1 MNLAATHRIP
11 SRGGGCPVSIIG
23 AAVLTA
29 LGDTREALWQRIM
42 AGETAI
48 RPIERFPV
56 EGYPAKIAACI
67 DNLESA
73 DGRSMLHALLNRLLT
88 GIEPVPSDAVLITAT
103 TKAGIDNLELL
114 RRGKS
119 VEFRDILPNSVS
131 DTVCR
136 KLGLSASGININAA
150 CASST
155 IAVAHGAALIASGR
169 AEAVLICC
177 ADLVSEFVFAG
188 FSALK
193 ALSPVPCRPFDRNRK
208 GLSLGEGAAVLQ
220 LMSAER
226 ARREKR
232 NRLGTILGWG
242 IANDASHIT
251 APAKSGR
258 GLIQAVAQA
267 LKTAGRNAED
277 IAAVNAHGTGTIYND
292 FMELTAFRKLFG
304 ERSVPLYSV
313 KGAIGHTLG
322 AAGGIEVALGL
333 KALATQTVPPT
344 VGLMEP
350 MDGAASL
357 VSRGPR
363 PFPGDCL
370 LTTNS
375 GFGGINAALIL
386 GK

>member
-1 MNLAATHRIP
+1 MNSTATHRTP
-11 SRGGGCPVSIIG
+11 SLGGNRRVLIVD
-23 AAVLTA
+23 AAVATA
-29 LGDTREALWQRIM
+29 LGDSPETLWQRIM

-56 EGYPAKIAACI
+56 DGYPAKVAACI
-67 DNLESA
+67 ENLESA
-73 DGRSMLHALLNRLLT
+73 GGRSLLHALLNRILT
-88 GIEPVPSDAVLITAT
+88 GIKPVPSDAVLITAT

-114 RRGKS
+114 RRGKPADF
-119 VEFRDILPNSVS
+119 EDILPDSVS

-193 ALSPVPCRPFDRNRK
+193 ALSPAPCRPFDRNRA
-208 GLSLGEGAAVLQ
+208 GLSLGEGAAVLH

-226 ARREKR
+226 ARRE
-232 NRLGTILGWG
+232 NHDRLGMILGWG

-267 LKTAGRNAED
+267 LKSAGRNAED

-292 FMELTAFRKLFG
+292 LMELTAFRKLFDD
-304 ERSVPLYSV
+304 RNVPLYSV
-313 KGAIGHTLG
+313 KGAIGHSLG

-333 KALATQTVPPT
+333 KTLSSQTVPPT

-350 MDGAASL
+350 MDGADSL
-357 VSRGPR
+357 VSREPR
-363 PFPGDCL
+363 SFPGDCL

>member
-1 MNLAATHRIP
+1 MISTATHRTP
-11 SRGGGCPVSIIG
+11 AFGEDRRVLVVD
-23 AAVLTA
+23 AAVVTA
-29 LGDTREALWQRIM
+29 LGDSPEALWQRIM

-56 EGYPAKIAACI
+56 DGYPAKVAACI
-67 DNLESA
+67 DNLKPA
-73 DGRSMLHALLNRLLT
+73 DGRSMLYALLNRLLN

-114 RRGKS
+114 RRGKPADF
-119 VEFRDILPNSVS
+119 EDILPDSVS
-131 DTVCR
+131 ETVCR

-193 ALSPVPCRPFDRNRK
+193 ALSPVPCRPFDRNRL

-220 LMSAER
+220 LMSAAR
-226 ARREKR
+226 AQREKR
-232 NRLGTILGWG
+232 GRLGTILGWG

-251 APAKSGR
+251 APARSGL

-267 LKTAGRNAED
+267 LKAAGRNAED
-277 IAAVNAHGTGTIYND
+277 VAAVNAHGTGTIYND
-292 FMELTAFRKLFG
+292 LMELTAFRNLFG
-304 ERSVPLYSV
+304 ERNVPLYSV

-322 AAGGIEVALGL
+322 AAGGIEVVLGL
-333 KALATQTVPPT
+333 NALATQTVPPT

-350 MDGAASL
+350 MDGASML
-357 VSRGPR
+357 VSREPR
-363 PFPGDCL
+363 PFPGGCL

-386 GK
+386 GA